1 MRSPA
6 TDGTRAWPDL
16 HEGQRAVLLEVLIHG
31 AMSRAELSRRL
42 GLSRT
47 SLSRLTREL
56 VELGLVEE
64 GETLPIGGRGRPS
77 EMLRIRPD
85 AAFFAGIKL
94 TGDALYVTVVDL
106 HAQVVLREDH
116 DLDSRAVDDVV
127 ALIGRVVHR
136 LREQHPLLRAVG
148 VCLAG
153 DVEDV
158 GERQLVVGSHFLGWD
173 QVALAE
179 LVTAATGLPAV
190 AANDV
195 QSLTAAHHWFGAGVG
210 LRSFAVIGL
219 GAGIGAGIVANG
231 QIVKGARGH
240 PGKIGHLP
248 VTADGPRCDRGHVG
262 CVSAY
267 VTAPAILAN
276 SGADEYAQA
285 IVRARRG
292 EPVAVAAFDAA
303 GFALGTAIATI
314 VDLVDPEKIVVT
326 GEGLAVLELA
336 PAAMERGIAVRLDPA
351 SEPVPVEARPF
362 DFSDYAWA
370 AAISAIR
377 HVIHAVR
384 T

>member
-1 MRSPA
+1 VSA
-6 TDGTRAWPDL
+6 TVAEGARAWPEL
-16 HEGQRAVLLEVLIHG
+16 HDGQRAVLLEVLIHG
-31 AMSRAELSRRL
+31 SMSRAELSRRL

-47 SLSRLTREL
+47 SLSRITRDL
-56 VELGLVEE
+56 VDLGLVAE

-77 EMLRIRPD
+77 EMLHIRPQ
-85 AAFFAGIKL
+85 AALFAGIKL
-94 TGDALYVTVVDL
+94 TGDALYVAVTDL
-106 HAQVVLREDH
+106 HAKVLVREDH
-116 DLDSRAVDDVV
+116 DLDSRAVGDVV
-127 ALIGRVVHR
+127 ALIGDVMRR
-136 LREQHPLLRAVG
+136 LHGLYPQLRAVG

-153 DVEDV
+153 DVEEV
-158 GERQLVVGSHFLGWD
+158 GGRELVVGSHFLGWD

-179 LVTAATGLPAV
+179 LVEEATGLPAV

-195 QSLTAAHHWFGAGVG
+195 QSLTSAHHWFGAGVG

-248 VTADGPRCDRGHVG
+248 VTAEGPSCDRGHVG

-267 VTAPAILAN
+267 VTAPAILSNA
-276 SGADEYAQA
+276 GAEEYAEA
-285 IVRARRG
+285 LVRARKG
-292 EPVAVAAFDAA
+292 EPVAAAAFEAA

-314 VDLVDPEKIVVT
+314 VDLVDPEKVVVT
-326 GEGLAVLELA
+326 GEGLAILELA
-336 PAAMERGIAVRLDPA
+336 GAAIQTGIESRLDPA
-351 SEPVPVEARPF
+351 SVLVPVEARAF

-377 HVIHAVR
+377 HIV
-384 T
+384 

>member
-336 PAAMERGIAVRLDPA
+336 PTAMERGIAVRLDPA

>member
-1 MRSPA
+1 MRTTA
-6 TDGTRAWPDL
+6 TADGERTWPEL
-16 HEGQRAVLLEVLIHG
+16 HDGQRAVLLEVLIHG
-31 AMSRAELSRRL
+31 SMSRAELSRRL

-56 VELGLVEE
+56 VELGLVAE

-77 EMLRIRPD
+77 EMLHIRPE
-85 AAFFAGIKL
+85 AALFAGIKL
-94 TGDALYVTVVDL
+94 TGSALYVAVTDL
-106 HAQVVLREDH
+106 HAKIVLREDH

-127 ALIGRVVHR
+127 ALIGDVIRR
-136 LREQHPLLRAVG
+136 LRIAHPRLTAVG

-158 GERQLVVGSHFLGWD
+158 GDRQLVVGSHFLGWD
-173 QVALAE
+173 QVALAD
-179 LVTAATGLPAV
+179 LVGRATGLPAV

-195 QSLTAAHHWFGAGVG
+195 QSLTSAHHWFGAGVG

-231 QIVKGARGH
+231 TIIKGARGH

-248 VTADGPRCDRGHVG
+248 VTATGPRCDRGHVG

-267 VTAPAILAN
+267 VTVPAILQNAQT
-276 SGADEYAQA
+276 DEYSEALA
-285 IVRARRG
+285 SARRG
-292 EPVAVAAFDAA
+292 EPLALKAFQAA
-303 GFALGTAIATI
+303 GYALGTAIATI
-314 VDLVDPEKIVVT
+314 VDLVDPEKVVVT
-326 GEGLAVLELA
+326 GEGLAILELA
-336 PAAMERGIAVRLDPA
+336 WAAMDEGIAARLDPA
-351 SEPVPVEARPF
+351 SEPVPVQARDF

-377 HVIHAVR
+377 HIV
-384 T
+384 